1 MSRVTGVLLLVLLI
15 ASSGRVWS
23 QTADDDVP
31 APDNEVETQAAAEEA
46 EPEAEPEVLETDNES
61 YLDIDDKDFKPSEE
75 IPTDQSI
82 PFPTDI

>member
-1 MSRVTGVLLLVLLI
+1 MPPAA
-15 ASSGRVWS
+15 ASMAR
-23 QTADDDVP
+23 AP
-31 APDNEVETQAAAEEA
+31 APASEPEAQAAAEEP
-46 EPEAEPEVLETDNES
+46 EPEPEVLETDDES